1 MTNEE
6 LTAAFPEC
14 ERIKREQVAPF
25 VEQVFNEVQSWRQI
39 GYKIKGLCQQLW
51 PKPQGVK
58 WEDLPEDFACPL
70 CGAGKDEFNED

>member
-25 VEQVFNEVQSWRQI
+25 VEQVFNEADRQLIRLSSWE
-39 GYKIKGLCQQLW
+39 W
-51 PKPQGVK
+51 
-58 WEDLPEDFACPL
+58 
-70 CGAGKDEFNED
+70 

>member
-25 VEQVFNEVQSWRQI
+25 VEQAREAEH
-39 GYKIKGLCQQLW
+39 QLIRLS
-51 PKPQGVK
+51 G
-58 WEDLPEDFACPL
+58 WEW
-70 CGAGKDEFNED
+70 